1 MLFRSQ
7 SVAAVVGKDVEKRL
21 EISVVK
27 DGNAIGGRIVYPMVS
42 IFQLLI
48 DSELAALGAWEAVN
62 S

>member
-1 MLFRSQ
+1 M
-7 SVAAVVGKDVEKRL
+7 AAIVGKDVEKRL

-42 IFQLLI
+42 NFQLLI
-48 DSELAALGAWEAVN
+48 DYELAALGAWEAAN